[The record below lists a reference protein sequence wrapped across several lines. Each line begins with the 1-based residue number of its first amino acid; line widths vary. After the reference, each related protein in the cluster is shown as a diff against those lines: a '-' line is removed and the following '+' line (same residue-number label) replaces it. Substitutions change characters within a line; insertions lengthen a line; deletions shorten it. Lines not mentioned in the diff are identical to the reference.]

1 MTKYMKIPDAQ
12 GSWKNEVKSME
23 KQLKMN
29 L

>member
-23 KQLKMN
+23 KQ
-29 L
+29 